1 VLGAAL
7 VFAAPYVAQHA
18 AKRGAK
24 PEPARPAGTHDAED
38 AA

>member
-24 PEPARPAGTHDAED
+24 PEPARPTGTHDAED